1 MAKQR
6 IYRSVDSM
14 DRGYRP
20 ISRYIRI
27 RLDSTGEEPYFIF
40 NNRRIRINSLEYLTW
55 PEMVRDNDGKVI
67 VIGMYETL
75 CNWGARLFE
84 IHPDG
89 EYIRVWEEVSKDE

>member
-6 IYRSVDSM
+6 VYKSVDSK

-27 RLDSTGEEPYFIF
+27 RIDSTGEEPYFIY
-40 NNRRIRINSLEYLTW
+40 NGRRIRINSLDYLTY
-55 PEMVRDNDGKVI
+55 PEMVYDRDGKVI

-75 CNWGARLFE
+75 CNWGARLYE
-84 IHPDG
+84 IDSDG
-89 EYIRVWEEVSKDE
+89 EYIRVWEEVII

>member
-6 IYRSVDSM
+6 IYSSFDSK

-27 RLDSTGEEPYFIF
+27 RWDSTGEEPYFIF
-40 NNRRIRINSLEYLTW
+40 NGRRIRINGLDHLVY
-55 PEMVRDNDGKVI
+55 PEMVYDRDGKII
-67 VIGMYETL
+67 VIGLYECL
-75 CNWGARLFE
+75 CNFGGRLYE

-89 EYIRVWEEVSKDE
+89 EYIRVWEEVTI

>member
-6 IYRSVDSM
+6 VYKSFDSE

-27 RLDSTGEEPYFIF
+27 RYDSTGEEPYFIY
-40 NNRRIRINSLEYLTW
+40 NYRRIRLSSLDYLTY
-55 PEMVRDNDGKVI
+55 PEMVYDREGKII
-67 VIGMYETL
+67 VIGLYENL
-75 CNWGARLFE
+75 CNWGGRLYE

-89 EYIRVWEEVSKDE
+89 EYIRVWEEVSLRH